1 MKVISRVYD
10 TQTITIYKFRC
21 KTFIKPLISD
31 YNIGSKN
38 MSKGVTPQ
46 SENYNTWYTDVVT
59 KADLADY
66 GPVKGTMVVKPYGF
80 AMWDLIKE
88 TFDKMIKD
96 TGHVNAYFPLFIPK
110 SFLAKEAE
118 HVEGFAKEC
127 AVVTHTRLKSDN
139 EKGIVVDPDSKLE
152 EEVIVRPTS
161 ETVIWSMY
169 KKWIQ
174 SYRDLPLLINQWAN
188 VVRWEMRT
196 RLFLR
201 TTEFLWQE
209 GHTAHAKAEEAQE
222 ETLLILE
229 LYRKLAED
237 YLAMPVL
244 TGFKSESEK
253 FAGADMTYCIEALMG
268 DKRALQAGTS
278 HNLGQNFAKAFGVT
292 FQTKDN
298 KEELVYATSWGIS
311 TRLVG
316 GVIMTHGD
324 DKGLRLPPKIAPY
337 QVVVVPIFKDEGSQ
351 EILNKYLDP
360 ILSVL
365 KNKGVRIH
373 EDWRKGSPGFKF
385 NEWEMKGVP
394 IRLEVGPKDI
404 EKHQAV
410 IARRDTGEKQFVKKD
425 DIINIIPNLLDS
437 IQNNLFEQA
446 KMFRK
451 TNTHK
456 VSTYSEFKDVIK
468 NKGGFIRCG
477 WDGTSETETAIKNET
492 KATIRVI
499 PFDERIKGLNCI
511 FSGKPAKHEVIF
523 AKAY

>member
-1 MKVISRVYD
+1 
-10 TQTITIYKFRC
+10 
-21 KTFIKPLISD
+21 
-31 YNIGSKN
+31 
-38 MSKGVTPQ
+38 MSKSVTPQ
-46 SENYNTWYTDVVT
+46 SENYNTWYTDVVM

-80 AMWDLIKE
+80 SMWDLIKD
-88 TFDKMIKD
+88 TFDKMIKE

-127 AVVTHTRLKSDN
+127 AVVTHTRLKSDSK
-139 EKGIVVDPDSKLE
+139 KGIVVDPDSKLE

-209 GHTAHAKAEEAQE
+209 GHTAHATAEEAEE

-237 YLAMPVL
+237 YLAMPVH

-253 FAGADMTYCIEALMG
+253 FAGADRTYCIEAIMG

-278 HNLGQNFAKAFGVT
+278 HNLGQNFAKAFDVT

-298 KEELVYATSWGIS
+298 KEQMVYATSWGIS

-337 QVVVVPIFKDEGSQ
+337 QVVVVPIFKDKEGQ
-351 EILNKYLDP
+351 KLFNEYLE
-360 ILSVL
+360 LVL
-365 KNKGVRIH
+365 LELRNAGVRIH

-404 EKHQAV
+404 EKHQVV
-410 IARRDTGEKQFVKKD
+410 IARRDTGEKQFVKKE
-425 DIINIIPNLLDS
+425 DIVSLIPNLLDS

-446 KMFRK
+446 KQFRLN
-451 TNTHK
+451 NTHT
-456 VSTYSEFKDVIK
+456 VSTYADFKEVIK

-477 WDGTSETETAIKNET
+477 WDGTAETETAIKNET

-499 PFDERIKGLNCI
+499 PFDENTKGLNCI

>member
-1 MKVISRVYD
+1 
-10 TQTITIYKFRC
+10 
-21 KTFIKPLISD
+21 
-31 YNIGSKN
+31 

-80 AMWDLIKE
+80 SMWELIKD
-88 TFDKMIKD
+88 TFDKMIKE

-127 AVVTHTRLKSDN
+127 AVVTHTRLKSDGK
-139 EKGIVVDPDSKLE
+139 KGIIVDPDSKLD

-209 GHTAHAKAEEAQE
+209 GHTAHATAEEAEE

-237 YLAMPVL
+237 YLAMPVH

-253 FAGADMTYCIEALMG
+253 FAGADRTYCIEAIMG

-278 HNLGQNFAKAFGVT
+278 HNLGQNFAKAFDVT

-298 KEELVYATSWGIS
+298 KEQMVYATSWGIS

-316 GVIMTHGD
+316 AVIMTHGD

-337 QVVVVPIFKDEGSQ
+337 QVVVVPIFKDKDSQ
-351 EILNKYLDP
+351 EILTKYLEP
-360 ILSVL
+360 ILL
-365 KNKGVRIH
+365 ELRNIGVRIH
-373 EDWRKGSPGFKF
+373 EDWRKESPGFKF

-394 IRLEVGPKDI
+394 LRLEVGPKDI
-404 EKHQAV
+404 EKLQVV
-410 IARRDTGEKQFVKKD
+410 IARRDTGEKKFIKKE
-425 DIINIIPNLLDS
+425 NIVNLIPDLLDS

-446 KMFRK
+446 KQFRIN
-451 TNTHK
+451 NTHTA
-456 VSTYSEFKDVIK
+456 STYAEFKDIVE

-499 PFDERIKGLNCI
+499 PFDENTKGLNCI

>member
-1 MKVISRVYD
+1 
-10 TQTITIYKFRC
+10 
-21 KTFIKPLISD
+21 
-31 YNIGSKN
+31 
-38 MSKGVTPQ
+38 MSKSVTPQ
-46 SENYNTWYTDVVT
+46 SENYNTWYTDVVM

-80 AMWDLIKE
+80 SMWDLIKD
-88 TFDKMIKD
+88 TFDKMIKE

-127 AVVTHTRLKSDN
+127 AVVTHTRLKSDSK
-139 EKGIVVDPDSKLE
+139 KGIVVDPDSKLE

-209 GHTAHAKAEEAQE
+209 GHTAHATAEEAEE

-237 YLAMPVL
+237 YLAMPVH

-253 FAGADMTYCIEALMG
+253 FAGADRTYCIEALMG

-278 HNLGQNFAKAFGVT
+278 HNLGQNFAKAFDVT

-298 KEELVYATSWGIS
+298 KEQMVYATSWGIS

-337 QVVVVPIFKDEGSQ
+337 QVVVVPIFKDKEGQ
-351 EILNKYLDP
+351 KLFNEYLE
-360 ILSVL
+360 SVL
-365 KNKGVRIH
+365 LELRNAGVRIH

-404 EKHQAV
+404 EKQQVV
-410 IARRDTGEKQFVKKD
+410 IARRDTGEKQFVKKE
-425 DIINIIPNLLDS
+425 DIVSLIPNLLDS

-446 KMFRK
+446 KQFRLN
-451 TNTHK
+451 NTHT
-456 VSTYSEFKDVIK
+456 VSTYADFKEVIK

-477 WDGTSETETAIKNET
+477 WDGTAETETAIKNET

-499 PFDERIKGLNCI
+499 PFDEKTKGLNCI